1 MWAIGDKWTTPPLAG
16 CPALTYSAAILEF
29 IETPVCPATVD
40 EYLDGEE
47 QSALQWF
54 LVQDPEAGAMVRGSG
69 GLRKLRWR
77 RTGIGKRGGVRVI
90 YYFRARAEQIWL
102 VMIYARS
109 GRETVPAHVLRA
121 LKKELIDV
129 ETQ

>member
-1 MWAIGDKWTTPPLAG
+1 M
-16 CPALTYSAAILEF
+16 LEF
-29 IETPVCPATVD
+29 IETPVYTATVD

-47 QSALQWF
+47 QAALQWF
-54 LVQDPEAGAMVRGSG
+54 LVQDPEAGAVVRGSG

-77 RTGIGKRGGVRVI
+77 RTGTGKRGGVRVI
-90 YYFRARAEQIWL
+90 YYFRTRAEQIWL
-102 VMIYARS
+102 VMIYAKS

-129 ETQ
+129 ETE